1 MGSSEPKQVDVGTG
15 EYAAAAQRYLGD
27 EQGGPIMD
35 SFPAD
40 VVTYRIAITPT
51 SANILDSKPD
61 SRVPFRADSISWLG
75 CGVRLSTAA

>member
-1 MGSSEPKQVDVGTG
+1 
-15 EYAAAAQRYLGD
+15 
-27 EQGGPIMD
+27 MD

-61 SRVPFRADSISWLG
+61 SRVPFRADSNSGLG
-75 CGVRLSTAA
+75 CDMRLSTAA